1 MRRLRYLQAL
11 NEALHAE
18 FARDPSVLLL
28 GEDVRGNMRGEARGL
43 YQKFGGER
51 VRDCPISEAA
61 FTGFATG
68 AAMAGLRPVVEYQ
81 IPSLVYIAFDQL
93 VNQAAKIR
101 FMTGGQTKVPVTYLV
116 MATGAKG
123 NTAGQHSDNPY
134 AYLVQ
139 AGMKVI
145 IPSSPADMR
154 GLAVA
159 AIQDDDPVAI
169 ICPAALLGMRGDVDD
184 DPEPID
190 LGVGE
195 TKREGEDVTVIAVG
209 HLVGVALAVADEM
222 ASRGISLHV
231 WDPRTLL
238 PLDRDGALSAVRKT
252 GRVVILDDSGP
263 MCGYGSELSAFIAE
277 YAFDSLRSPIRR
289 ISRAH
294 VPTPFSAPLE
304 TATSATADKLAAVVD
319 ELVSQTTIM
328 KERTRARM

>member
-1 MRRLRYLQAL
+1 MCPVRRLRYLQAL

-43 YQKFGGER
+43 YEKFGGDR
-51 VRDCPISEAA
+51 VRDCPISEAG

-101 FMTGGQTKVPVTYLV
+101 YMTGGQARVPVTYLV
-116 MATGAKG
+116 MATGAQG

-134 AYLVQ
+134 AGLVQ

-145 IPSSPADMR
+145 LPSSPADMR

-169 ICPAALLGMRGDVDD
+169 ICPAALLGVRGEVDD
-184 DPEPID
+184 DPAPMT
-190 LGVGE
+190 LGVGKV
-195 TKREGEDVTVIAVG
+195 KREGDDVTVIAVG
-209 HLVGVALAVADEM
+209 HLVRVALAAAEEM
-222 ASRGISLHV
+222 ASQGISLHI

-238 PLDRDGALSAVRKT
+238 PLDRDGALAAVRKT
-252 GRVVILDDSGP
+252 GKVIILDDSGP

-277 YAFDSLRSPIRR
+277 HAFDALRGPVRR
-289 ISRAH
+289 VSRAH

-304 TATSATADKLAAVVD
+304 LATSATADKLAAAVH
-319 ELVSQTTIM
+319 ELA
-328 KERTRARM
+328 ARPA